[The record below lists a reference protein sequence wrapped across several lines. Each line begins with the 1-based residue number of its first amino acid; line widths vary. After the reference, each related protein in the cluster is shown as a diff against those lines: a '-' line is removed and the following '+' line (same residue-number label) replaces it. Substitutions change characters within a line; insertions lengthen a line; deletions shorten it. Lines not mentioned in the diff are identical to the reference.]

1 MTTTAVSGK
10 AGTVDPFAAINRG
23 TSSANATDTADEQA
37 DRFLKLLV
45 TQMQNQD
52 PLNPLDNAQ
61 VTTQM
66 AQINTVSG
74 IEKLNRS
81 VQAMGTHFGA
91 LQAMQSVSL
100 VGRDVE
106 VPGDRL
112 AVADDTGRGALR
124 LAGKADA
131 VKVEVLGSD
140 GRVVGTVDLGAR
152 AAGTHRFE
160 FDAKGQADAQNLR
173 FRVVATTS
181 SAAGPVAV
189 AAESL
194 MRDRVVAVR
203 SGDEGVTLDLRRT
216 GSVAYGDVQ
225 AFL

>member
-1 MTTTAVSGK
+1 MTTTTAAGK
-10 AGTVDPFAAINRG
+10 AAAVDPFATINRK
-23 TSSANATDTADEQA
+23 SSATDSATAADETA

-52 PLNPLDNAQ
+52 PLNPMDNAQ

-66 AQINTVSG
+66 AQINTVNG

-81 VQAMGTHFGA
+81 MQSMGSQFGS
-91 LQAMQSVSL
+91 LQALQSVSL

-112 AVADDTGRGALR
+112 AVNEDIGSGAVR
-124 LAGKADA
+124 LGGKADS
-131 VKVEVLGSD
+131 VKVEVVGSD

-173 FRVVATTS
+173 FRVVATNP
-181 SAAGPVAV
+181 SAAGPMAV
-189 AAESL
+189 ATESL

-203 SGDEGVTLDLRRT
+203 SGNDGVTLDLRRS
-216 GSVAYGDVQ
+216 GSVAYSGVQ